1 MFMLE
6 VGELRA
12 GSSLPTPVPVFVP
25 KVTLKEEGVAGSG
38 EMHFIAGGCLASGLS
53 RERSFNA
60 DQRSLPHREGPALSV
75 LPDPE
80 LQISHH
86 SSPRVLVLSTA
97 LGCFLCTPGVPE

>member
-38 EMHFIAGGCLASGLS
+38 EMRFIAGGCLASGLS

-60 DQRSLPHREGPALSV
+60 DQRSLPHREGPLSLCSQTQSYRSPTTPHPECWSCL
-75 LPDPE
+75 LP
-80 LQISHH
+80 
-86 SSPRVLVLSTA
+86 
-97 LGCFLCTPGVPE
+97 